1 MKEPEANKELSAIER
16 YLATYECQSEF
27 ARRYVAY
34 GRMSLI
40 QLQLRARF
48 GPLPPAVRTRI
59 ASASNDELDAIGVR
73 LLTARS
79 LEEAI
84 G

>member
-1 MKEPEANKELSAIER
+1 MKEPEAHNGISAIER
-16 YLATYECQSEF
+16 YLETYEHQSEF

-34 GRMSLI
+34 GRMSLL

-48 GPLPPAVRTRI
+48 GPLPPAVRARI
-59 ASASNDELDAIGVR
+59 AAASNEELDAIGVR
-73 LLTARS
+73 LLTAAS
-79 LEEAI
+79 LEEAV